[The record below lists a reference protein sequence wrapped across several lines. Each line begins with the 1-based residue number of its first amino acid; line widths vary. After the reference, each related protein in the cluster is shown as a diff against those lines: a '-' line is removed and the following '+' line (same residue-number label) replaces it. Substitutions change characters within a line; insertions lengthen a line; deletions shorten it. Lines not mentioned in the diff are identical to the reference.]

1 MSMVPYLGDAAEMPP
16 WQQKKPGPKRETPAR
31 ALNYMRQN
39 IINGISGLLLHGF
52 GAVGVGI

>member
-1 MSMVPYLGDAAEMPP
+1 MDRYLGDAAEMPP

-31 ALNYMRQN
+31 TLNYMRQN

-52 GAVGVGI
+52 GAVGVSV